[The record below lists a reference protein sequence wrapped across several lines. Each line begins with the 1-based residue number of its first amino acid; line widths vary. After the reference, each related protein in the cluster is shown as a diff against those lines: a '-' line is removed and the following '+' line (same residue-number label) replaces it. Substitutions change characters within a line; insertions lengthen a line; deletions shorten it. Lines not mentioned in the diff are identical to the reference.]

1 MPAGCGQA
9 TEQRLAAFLLVEV
22 EALRIE
28 LRGEFL
34 DRLSGEG
41 E

>member
-1 MPAGCGQA
+1 MPARGRKPA
-9 TEQRLAAFLLVEV
+9 EQRFAALLFVEM

-34 DRLSGEG
+34 DCRR
-41 E
+41 